1 MKARGYN
8 VVISSLIILDPDGTR
23 VLEFNFTNY
32 TMKLVL
38 AFASAREGF
47 FRRLNWPRRREDMI
61 YSHWE

>member
-8 VVISSLIILDPDGTR
+8 VVISSDPGGTQ
-23 VLEFNFTNY
+23 VLESNFTNY

-47 FRRLNWPRRREDMI
+47 FRR
-61 YSHWE
+61 

>member
-8 VVISSLIILDPDGTR
+8 VVISSLIIWDPGGTQ
-23 VLEFNFTNY
+23 VLESNFTNY

-47 FRRLNWPRRREDMI
+47 FRR
-61 YSHWE
+61 